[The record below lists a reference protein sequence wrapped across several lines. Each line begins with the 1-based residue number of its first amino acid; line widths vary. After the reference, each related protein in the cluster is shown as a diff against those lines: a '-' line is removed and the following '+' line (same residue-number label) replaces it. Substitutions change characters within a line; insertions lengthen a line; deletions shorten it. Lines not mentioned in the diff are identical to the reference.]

1 MSHKSELRA
10 RDEKAGYEMGKGKWR
25 VFSQMIG
32 SEKMYIV
39 GRQLDESKPLHG
51 GNVEYHGG
59 YTDIKEEAQAGADY
73 LNKVEALKSAV

>member
-1 MSHKSELRA
+1 MAKSEW
-10 RDEKAGYEMGKGKWR
+10 K

-51 GNVEYHGG
+51 GNVAYHGG